1 MREDGLGFDPDKRAI
16 LKAAASM
23 ALVSISR
30 ELWALEAGEEVID
43 FADLDGYS
51 IENGA
56 ENPRVKFFDL
66 RRLTSWKT
74 PQDDFFVFHQT
85 RTVQASLADWRL
97 RIGGFVDKPRELTL
111 DQIRQR
117 TGRRELAVTIE
128 CSGNNA
134 HATANGQVSNG
145 VWTGVGLAPI
155 LKECGLRPEA
165 REVAFFG
172 MDLERERDAP
182 AASAHGRSLSV
193 QDALDPDT
201 MLAYAVNGSP
211 LSPEH
216 GFPLR
221 LIVPGW
227 YGMTQIKWLNRI
239 EVLDRR
245 YEGSHMAR
253 NYHTLREAGTVDA
266 GTVLETSISKTR
278 LKSVIARVTRRRDA
292 KGGYAYR
299 ISGAAWGGPS
309 ALKAVEVRVDESA
322 WRAARLGDRGGH
334 FAWTLWSIDWNEARP
349 GPHAV
354 VSRAIDVAA
363 NLQPTAAEW
372 QASVKS
378 VREDNSQWVRRIV
391 IPSA

>member
-1 MREDGLGFDPDKRAI
+1 MREDGLDFEPDRRAI

-23 ALVSISR
+23 ALAGIPR
-30 ELWALEAGEEVID
+30 ELWALEEGEEVVD
-43 FADLDGYS
+43 FADLDGYRV
-51 IENGA
+51 ENGA

-66 RRLTSWKT
+66 RRLASWKT
-74 PQDDFFVFHQT
+74 PRDEFFVFHQT

-134 HATANGQVSNG
+134 YATANGQVSNG

-182 AASAHGRSLSV
+182 AAAAHGRSLYV

-201 MLAYAVNGSP
+201 MLAYALNGSP

-253 NYHTLREAGTVDA
+253 NYHTVRGAGT
-266 GTVLETSISKTR
+266 
-278 LKSVIARVTRRRDA
+278 
-292 KGGYAYR
+292 
-299 ISGAAWGGPS
+299 
-309 ALKAVEVRVDESA
+309 
-322 WRAARLGDRGGH
+322 RAARLGERGGD
-334 FAWTLWSIDWNEARP
+334 FAWILWSIDWNEAWP
-349 GPHAV
+349 GPHAL

-363 NLQPTAAEW
+363 NGQPSSAER

-378 VREDNSQWVRRIV
+378 IREDNSQWVRRIV